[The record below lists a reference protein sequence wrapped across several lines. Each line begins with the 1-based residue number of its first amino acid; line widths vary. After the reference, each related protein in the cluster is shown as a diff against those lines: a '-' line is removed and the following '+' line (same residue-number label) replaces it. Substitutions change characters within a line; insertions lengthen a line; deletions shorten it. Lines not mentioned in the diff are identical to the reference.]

1 MNKYYI
7 FVNELFRV
15 FADLFFIN
23 KMISIIKN

>member
-15 FADLFFIN
+15 FSDLFFIN